1 MKKKET
7 SKDKWLDYW
16 RKKYVA
22 ECEKVAG
29 YEELAKMHS
38 AYITILLNKL
48 GATEDN
54 MLTITL
60 DEVKEALEK
69 YEARAKPAENGYGL
83 YCEVIAE
90 E

>member
-22 ECEKVAG
+22 ERQKVAG
-29 YEELAKMHS
+29 YEELAQVHS

-54 MLTITL
+54 MITITP

-69 YEARAKPAENGYGL
+69 YEARAKPAEHGYGL
-83 YCEVIAE
+83 YCEVIAKE
-90 E
+90 

>member
-7 SKDKWLDYW
+7 SKDKWIDYW

-22 ECEKVAG
+22 ECQKVLG
-29 YEELAKMHS
+29 YEELAQVHS

-54 MLTITL
+54 MITVTP
-60 DEVKEALEK
+60 DEVTEALEK
-69 YEARAKPAENGYGL
+69 FEARAKPTENGYGL
-83 YCEVIAE
+83 YCEVIAKE
-90 E
+90 